1 MPNTKD
7 LTIDLGKASFLL
19 IGDNGSGKTY
29 FFREMPKPWVAD
41 FDGGVASLRGCD
53 IEYDMFKDAPPGRK
67 PLSSQPGIYKFGD
80 AYPRFLDRLNE
91 IGKQMDEG
99 NCPYQSL
106 GMDSITTLTQICM
119 NAVLAR
125 DSKAGKNPEIQHWGV
140 YMRDMQTLLD
150 QFTSWPLLKVCTAH
164 VERGKNPITEAT
176 ELLVLANGKLQAL
189 VPIYFD
195 EVYFCEVESERVD
208 GKQVNKYMLVTKK
221 DALYKSARSRWG
233 VPNKTPLSWTEV
245 ERQIRISAGMS
256 QAIDLRREL
265 GVSPRRTPASSS
277 SPS

>member
-67 PLSSQPGIYKFGD
+67 PLASQPGIYKFGD

-176 ELLVLANGKLQAL
+176 ELLVLANGKQM
-189 VPIYFD
+189 
-195 EVYFCEVESERVD
+195 
-208 GKQVNKYMLVTKK
+208 NKYMLVTKK